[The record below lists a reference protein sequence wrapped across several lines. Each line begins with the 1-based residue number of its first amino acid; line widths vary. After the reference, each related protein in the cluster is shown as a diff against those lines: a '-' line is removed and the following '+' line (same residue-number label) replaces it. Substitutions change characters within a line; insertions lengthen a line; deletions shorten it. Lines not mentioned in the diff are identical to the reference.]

1 MSKKARK
8 WPIQSKA
15 RYLSAHEASVTGEVS
30 YIQRLAFQRDA
41 RVVTLGSL
49 VFFSTQSGDAWL
61 LDTED
66 GLALKLAEDGDP
78 LPNRIIETTE
88 RFMIEWN
95 MTYQIDDTVFI
106 YLDAT
111 GSRRVIVGYPIAEIR
126 KAIERGQL

>member
-15 RYLSAHEASVTGEVS
+15 RYLSAQEASVTGEVS
-30 YIQRLAFQRDA
+30 YIQRLALQRDA

-49 VFFSTQSGDAWL
+49 VFFSIQSGDAWL

-95 MTYQIDDTVFI
+95 MNYQIDDTAFI
-106 YLDAT
+106 YRDAT

-126 KAIERGQL
+126 KAIERGQQ

>member
-15 RYLSAHEASVTGEVS
+15 RYLSAQEASVTGEVS
-30 YIQRLAFQRDA
+30 YIQRLALQRDA

-49 VFFSTQSGDAWL
+49 VFFSIQSGDAWL

-95 MTYQIDDTVFI
+95 MNYQIEDSAFI
-106 YLDAT
+106 SLDAA

-126 KAIERGQL
+126 KAIERGQQ